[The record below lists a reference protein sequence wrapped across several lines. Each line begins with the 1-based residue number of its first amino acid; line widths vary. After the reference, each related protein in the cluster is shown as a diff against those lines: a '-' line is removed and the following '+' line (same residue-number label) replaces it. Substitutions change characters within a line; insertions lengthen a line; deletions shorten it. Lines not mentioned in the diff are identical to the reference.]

1 MSIQTDKPWEWP
13 ARFVQTSIRRARN
26 LIRCVQEAIGMQQQT
41 SAAPARPHVFTITY
55 WGVTG
60 TLTTPLRASQ
70 VTNKLVAAIQWLI
83 ERDRL
88 ADLRPGPALEAN
100 IRRRIEEELPFH
112 VRSSY
117 GGNTT
122 CIEVQTP
129 DSLLIL
135 DCGSGFR
142 ELGVSLAARWK
153 NKPAGPERT
162 AHVLV
167 THSHIDHICATPYF
181 LPYYDPANHFTIYG
195 SPETL
200 HNLGVLFDPQSEM
213 SRRYFPPTYEQMK
226 ALKDFRPIPPG
237 SAFDIGSTRICT
249 HALTHPGGCLA
260 YRLENAG
267 HVFVFATD
275 HEQVEV
281 PDRGLTEFAH
291 GADLFYTEGQ
301 YTRGEYEG
309 RDQIGCSPAL
319 PRQGWGHSSLEAC
332 VCTAVAAGVRELHVG
347 HRDPARSDEDI
358 AHLEDFLC
366 RRLPEELRRAGRAED
381 SCRARI
387 VHEGLVVRC

>member
-1 MSIQTDKPWEWP
+1 MMPD
-13 ARFVQTSIRRARN
+13 A
-26 LIRCVQEAIGMQQQT
+26 
-41 SAAPARPHVFTITY
+41 VFTITY

-60 TLTTPLRASQ
+60 TLTAPLRPTEA
-70 VTNKLVAAIQWLI
+70 TDKLVRALQYLI

-88 ADLRPGPALEAN
+88 ADLRPGPDLEAN
-100 IRRRIEEELPFH
+100 IRRRLEEELPFH
-112 VRSSY
+112 LRSSY

-122 CIEVQTP
+122 CVEVQTP
-129 DSLLIL
+129 DTLLIL

-142 ELGVSLAARWK
+142 ELGVSLAARWQS
-153 NKPAGPERT
+153 KPPGAERT

-167 THSHIDHICATPYF
+167 SHPHIDHIYATPYF
-181 LPYYDPANHFTIYG
+181 VPYFDPDNRFTIYG
-195 SPETL
+195 SPETI

-213 SRRYFPPTYEQMK
+213 SRRYFPPTYDQMK
-226 ALKDFRPIPPG
+226 ALEDFRPIQPD
-237 SAFDIGSTRICT
+237 STFEIASTRIRT

-267 HVFVFATD
+267 RVFVFATD

-281 PDRGLTEFAH
+281 PDRSLAEFAR
-291 GADLFYTEGQ
+291 GADILYTEGQ

-309 RDQIGCSPAL
+309 RDKLGSVPAL
-319 PRQGWGHSSLEAC
+319 PRLGWGHSTIEAC

-347 HRDPARSDEDI
+347 HRDPARSDEDVSR
-358 AHLEDFLC
+358 LEILL
-366 RRLPEELRRAGRAED
+366 RERLREELRRAGRAED

-387 VHEGLVVRC
+387 VYEGLTVRC